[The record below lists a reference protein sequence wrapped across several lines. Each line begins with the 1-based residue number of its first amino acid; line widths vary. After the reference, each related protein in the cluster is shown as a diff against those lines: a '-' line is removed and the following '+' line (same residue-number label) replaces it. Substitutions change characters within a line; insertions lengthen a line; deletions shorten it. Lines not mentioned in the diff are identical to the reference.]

1 MGLIAR
7 RLERR
12 SAQDFLSDTWDD
24 EHLWGDSRETSSG
37 IRVNRQTALSLSTIW
52 RCTSLLSSAIA
63 QAPKDVFVKIGG
75 QSFLEYRSRPGWLT
89 MPDPTNPGYSINDHF
104 AQVALSILF
113 DGNFFTEA
121 YPSVLDPQALIS
133 HDPARV
139 DIRSGPEYD
148 IKDAN
153 GRVVRTIGPMQ
164 MLHGTWMRPS
174 GSLRGLAPLEVL
186 RRGIGSAVAAEDF
199 ASRFFGQGAA
209 MSFGVE
215 VPGKLT
221 AEKKAELAEALKKRY
236 AGLRNSHAIGVL
248 SDGGKFVTGL
258 APTPEQAQMLAT
270 RKFSVED
277 LSRIYGVPPGMS
289 GSQEPGASS
298 YASAETYHQ
307 EFRDYAVL
315 PLAVIIESPYNR
327 LLTIPDSVNDPGAS
341 VQFKFN
347 LDHIARTNLLSRYQA
362 HREGVQGGFITPN
375 EARGFE
381 DLPPHDGG
389 DQLYL
394 QSQNVPITQL
404 GLVPAG
410 GRP

>member
-12 SAQDFLSDTWDD
+12 SAQDFLSDEWDE
-24 EHLWGDSRETSSG
+24 EHLWGDSVGTSSG

-63 QAPKDVFVKIGG
+63 QAPKNVYVKVAG
-75 QSFLEYRSRPGWLT
+75 QSYLEYNNLPGWLT
-89 MPDPTNPGYSINDHF
+89 APDPLNPAYTVNDHF
-104 AQVALSILF
+104 SQVALSLLF

-121 YPSVLDPQALIS
+121 YPSVLDPQVLVS
-133 HDPARV
+133 HEPARI
-139 DIRSGPEYD
+139 DIRKGPEYD

-174 GSLRGLAPLEVL
+174 GSMRGLSPLEVL

-209 MSFGVE
+209 LSFGVE

-221 AEKKAELAEALKKRY
+221 DSMKAELSAALKKRY
-236 AGLRNSHAIGVL
+236 AGLHNSHAIGVL
-248 SDGGKFVTGL
+248 SEGGKFVTGL

-277 LSRIYGVPPGMS
+277 LARIYGVPPGMV

-315 PLAVIIESPYNR
+315 PLAVLIESQYKR
-327 LLTIPDSVNDPGAS
+327 LLSLPPTLTDPSAS
-341 VQFKFN
+341 MQFKFN
-347 LDHIARTNLLSRYQA
+347 LDHIARTNLLNRYQA
-362 HREGVQGGFITPN
+362 HREGVQGGFMTPN
-375 EARGFE
+375 EARALE
-381 DLPPHDGG
+381 ELPPQDGG
-389 DQLYL
+389 DALYM

-404 GLVPAG
+404 GLAPTG